1 MEHGATSIVSLM
13 IVTGVAFFIPL
24 LLQRLKLRAI
34 PIVVAEIIAGIIIGK
49 SGFDLVDANNTW
61 LALLS
66 SFGLIYLMFL
76 SGLEIDFESF
86 KIKKD
91 KVIEKT
97 KKVNPLLISTVVFGI
112 MLVLAYV
119 FSLGLRFIG
128 MIDDPFFMTI
138 ILSTI
143 SLGIVVP
150 VLKEQKVI
158 NTELGQTVLLIAVIS
173 DFVTMILFAYY
184 LAYKN
189 GDTSIVWWIML
200 LLVLVISLYYSLNI
214 YKKKTNL
221 ALIDTLKRGTAQ
233 IGTRGI
239 FALILLFVALSE
251 TMGVENIL
259 GAFLAGVVVSLLSP
273 GREFVH
279 QLESFGYGFL
289 IPIFFVMV
297 GVGFDFA
304 SLLANPSA
312 LILIPFV
319 LILMFLTRMLPTLL
333 IRRWFPWRETVSSG
347 MLLTSTL
354 SLAIVAA
361 TVSLQMGIISESMN
375 SAIVLVSILTCFAA
389 PIFYAK
395 MSPKVEKKQNRLAI
409 IGANR
414 SALRASINFQKNNY
428 DVTIFSKVQEK
439 LNSENDN
446 KFPIVELK
454 QLTLEKLIERNVFQE
469 YDQIIVA
476 TSDDELNIKIA
487 NYAKD
492 IGYENIIVRIE
503 EPALNKQYIDM
514 GMTVYSNAFSGE
526 MILKA
531 MVYSPSLVH
540 FLTDEDEMIREFALE
555 DVRYDG
561 IPLRK
566 LPFLG
571 DILILSI
578 YRGKRSI
585 TPTGDTILRRGDR
598 LIMSG
603 SEESMAKVTNYL

>member
-603 SEESMAKVTNYL
+603 SEESMAKVTKYL

>member
-1 MEHGATSIVSLM
+1 
-13 IVTGVAFFIPL
+13 
-24 LLQRLKLRAI
+24 
-34 PIVVAEIIAGIIIGK
+34 
-49 SGFDLVDANNTW
+49 
-61 LALLS
+61 
-66 SFGLIYLMFL
+66 
-76 SGLEIDFESF
+76 
-86 KIKKD
+86 
-91 KVIEKT
+91 
-97 KKVNPLLISTVVFGI
+97 
-112 MLVLAYV
+112 
-119 FSLGLRFIG
+119 
-128 MIDDPFFMTI
+128 
-138 ILSTI
+138 
-143 SLGIVVP
+143 
-150 VLKEQKVI
+150 
-158 NTELGQTVLLIAVIS
+158 
-173 DFVTMILFAYY
+173 
-184 LAYKN
+184 
-189 GDTSIVWWIML
+189 
-200 LLVLVISLYYSLNI
+200 
-214 YKKKTNL
+214 
-221 ALIDTLKRGTAQ
+221 
-233 IGTRGI
+233 
-239 FALILLFVALSE
+239 
-251 TMGVENIL
+251 MGVENIL

-503 EPALNKQYIDM
+503 EPALNKQYIDR
-514 GMTVYSNAFSGE
+514 GMTVYSSAFSGE

-540 FLTDEDEMIREFALE
+540 FLTDEDEMIRELALE
-555 DVRYDG
+555 EIRYDG

-571 DILILSI
+571 DILIL
-578 YRGKRSI
+578 
-585 TPTGDTILRRGDR
+585 
-598 LIMSG
+598 
-603 SEESMAKVTNYL
+603 

>member
-91 KVIEKT
+91 KVIEKA
-97 KKVNPLLISTVVFGI
+97 KRVNPLLISTVVFGI

-189 GDTSIVWWIML
+189 GDTSILWWIML

-333 IRRWFPWRETVSSG
+333 IRRWFSWRETVSSG

-514 GMTVYSNAFSGE
+514 GMTIYSNAFSGE